1 MKKLAIQTIERIL
14 CIYRKALFIFIFFI
28 SFYTSVFANEITD
41 YTNTNSSNH
50 CKISYAK
57 NVYSEDNME
66 IFFNGKSAH
75 HAGAYSTAFRLL
87 MPLAELGHKRA
98 QTGIGLMYL
107 HGDGVDKNHEKA
119 IEWFKKASC
128 QNYDWALYYLG
139 TSYYYGEGV
148 SQNFGQSFKY
158 FKMASLSNN
167 ASAFL
172 SLGHL
177 YSLGKGVQKDELL
190 ALKNYKKAL
199 ELGEID
205 AAFFLGELLSS
216 GEQISNDY
224 LIALMWFKVF
234 QLSGDMDVDLIIEF
248 LEKKISLEDKLEAK
262 EMAEKCVLS
271 GYTLCDV
278 RRL

>member
-1 MKKLAIQTIERIL
+1 MG
-14 CIYRKALFIFIFFI
+14 
-28 SFYTSVFANEITD
+28 FANCEENQFVLND
-41 YTNTNSSNH
+41 GLSSF
-50 CKISYAK
+50 CDKINPK
-57 NVYSEDNME
+57 TIYSKDNME

-75 HAGAYSTAFRLL
+75 LAGAYSTAFRLL
-87 MPLAELGHKRA
+87 MPIAELGHKRA

-107 HGDGVDKNHEKA
+107 HGDGVEKDEEKA
-119 IEWFKKASC
+119 IEWFEQAAC
-128 QNYDWALYYLG
+128 QNHDWAFYHLG

-148 SQNFGQSFKY
+148 LQNFEKSFRY
-158 FKMASLSNN
+158 FQMASLSNN

-199 ELGEID
+199 EFGEID

-216 GEQISNDY
+216 GEQISNDD